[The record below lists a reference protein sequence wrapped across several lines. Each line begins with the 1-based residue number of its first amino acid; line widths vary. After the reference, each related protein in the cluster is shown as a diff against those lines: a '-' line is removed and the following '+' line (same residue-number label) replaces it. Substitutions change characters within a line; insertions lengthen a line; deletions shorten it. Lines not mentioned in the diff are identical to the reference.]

1 MSDSTGKIVFS
12 TFFNGVVHAVLPA
25 IALFAY
31 SKTHANPNIQSLEAF
46 IYILVFV
53 SVISFFMNWASFSI
67 IQSLVCGKVF
77 QAGHLASLA
86 GFGVLFSVIF
96 FSLSWHVP
104 FIGNII
110 RDMLVGPQNPQ
121 QNQNQNQKQT
131 EDTEHET
138 LGPEKIRQRGGG
150 DSLFV
155 ESTVHAFYMFW
166 AGMYSIASLASFAT
180 ACPAPPVA

>member
-12 TFFNGVVHAVLPA
+12 TFFNGVVHATLPA
-25 IALFAY
+25 MAFFAY

-46 IYILVFV
+46 IYILVFI
-53 SVISFFMNWASFSI
+53 SLISFFMNWASFSI

-77 QAGHLASLA
+77 QVSHLASLA
-86 GFGVLFSVIF
+86 GLGVLFSAIF

-121 QNQNQNQKQT
+121 QN
-131 EDTEHET
+131 HENNNEPESA
-138 LGPEKIRQRGGG
+138 PEKMRQRGGG

-180 ACPAPPVA
+180 ACPAPPVV

>member
-31 SKTHANPNIQSLEAF
+31 SKTHTNPNIQSLEAF
-46 IYILVFV
+46 IYILVFI

-67 IQSLVCGKVF
+67 IQSLVCGSVF

-110 RDMLVGPQNPQ
+110 RDMLIGPQNPQ
-121 QNQNQNQKQT
+121 QNQNENQNQNQN
-131 EDTEHET
+131 EVIEHET
-138 LGPEKIRQRGGG
+138 VKQRGGG

-155 ESTVHAFYMFW
+155 ESAVHAFYMFW

>member
-1 MSDSTGKIVFS
+1 
-12 TFFNGVVHAVLPA
+12 
-25 IALFAY
+25 
-31 SKTHANPNIQSLEAF
+31 
-46 IYILVFV
+46 
-53 SVISFFMNWASFSI
+53 
-67 IQSLVCGKVF
+67 VCGKVF

-86 GFGVLFSVIF
+86 GFGVLFSAIF

-110 RDMLVGPQNPQ
+110 RDMLIGPQNPQ
-121 QNQNQNQKQT
+121 QNQNQNQDQNEVT
-131 EDTEHET
+131 ESET
-138 LGPEKIRQRGGG
+138 ASPEKIRQRGGG

-155 ESTVHAFYMFW
+155 ESAVHAFYMFW